1 MLAPLSQVS
10 GILGT
15 KGPGRRGTEGC
26 LGPLRKDGTASL
38 PPGGPEGTAMVRSM
52 CRRGSELGLPQVSG
66 SRVQGFHTSDGKGTL
81 TSSALVS
88 QDTLMAST
96 I

>member
-38 PPGGPEGTAMVRSM
+38 PPSWGPRGHRYGEEHVQTWLRTGAAPGVREQSA
-52 CRRGSELGLPQVSG
+52 
-66 SRVQGFHTSDGKGTL
+66 RVPHQR
-81 TSSALVS
+81 
-88 QDTLMAST
+88 Q
-96 I
+96 